1 MTVLEGRVIATTRC
15 IGSDHRWVQRLTE
28 EGVAVVSWR
37 TIVTEPTDEPEA
49 LRRAVAA
56 IDEYDWVAFTSAAAV
71 EAVTELAG
79 TAPTRARVAAVGRS
93 TSQALEAAGW
103 CVAVIGSA
111 GALALVSSWAAKY
124 ELSGAQVLFPAGSL
138 ARPTLEDQLIRR
150 GAHVDRVEAYRTR
163 TVSPDADRVRA
174 DLHLGVDVVT
184 FASPSAV
191 RSLAGALARDW
202 PQALRGSVVV
212 SIGPTTSNA
221 LVDAGLDLERIVM
234 ADQPSIDG
242 LMEAAESALARI
254 ATRSQE
260 SPV

>member
-1 MTVLEGRVIATTRC
+1 MVLGATREGGRHSGTGGKLLARVNGRV
-15 IGSDHRWVQRLTE
+15 
-28 EGVAVVSWR
+28 VVY
-37 TIVTEPTDEPEA
+37 
-49 LRRAVAA
+49 RA
-56 IDEYDWVAFTSAAAV
+56 DEYDWVAFTSVAAV

-242 LMEAAESALARI
+242 LMEAAESALTRI
-254 ATRSQE
+254 MTRSQE